1 MPSKQNIVFLQNKEG
16 TTIDL
21 WTDTARFKA
30 LKIGLESGLLEKEV
44 SIVVSVRLGRLVK
57 KGKVLP
63 GSRLVVC
70 SNTTS

>member
-1 MPSKQNIVFLQNKEG
+1 MPSKQNIVFLQTKEG

-21 WTDTARFKA
+21 WTARFKA